1 MNDDGQRSGIIAG
14 LSAYLL
20 WGALTLYWKLLTDF
34 APFELVGW
42 RVMSASLVM
51 VGVVTVSRRWS
62 RLLEVARQ
70 PRLMG
75 RIAVAA
81 ALLATNWSAYVWAVV
96 NDHVLETA
104 LGYFI
109 APLLTIALGV
119 IVFHERLTSL
129 QRAAVSLAFLSV
141 VVLTVSYGRV
151 PVVALLLAGSW
162 SLYGWMKRQVP
173 LTPVESM
180 SAESFVVLLPAVALA
195 IVLGGRAG
203 SIPSTASSFEIVL
216 VLLTGVATVVPLML
230 FAWAAQRV
238 PFTLLGPMQYL
249 IPTINFF
256 LGWLLF
262 GESLP
267 LSRVAGFALVWVGL
281 GLITVD
287 MVRRQRQTHP
297 PLAAASDRVQVDAR
311 PSR

>member
-42 RVMSASLVM
+42 RVVSASLVM
-51 VGVVTVSRRWS
+51 IGVVSISRRWS
-62 RLLEVARQ
+62 RLIDVARQ
-70 PRLMG
+70 PRLVG

-119 IVFHERLTSL
+119 VVFHERLTRL
-129 QRAAVSLAFLSV
+129 QRAAVSLALLSV

-180 SAESFVVLLPAVALA
+180 SAESFVVLLPALAVAVVA
-195 IVLGGRAG
+195 GGRTG
-203 SIPSTASSFEIVL
+203 SIPSTASPVELIL

-262 GESLP
+262 GEELP

-281 GLITVD
+281 ALITVD
-287 MVRRQRQTHP
+287 MVRRQR
-297 PLAAASDRVQVDAR
+297 AATEPDRAAV
-311 PSR
+311 PSAGGR

>member
-1 MNDDGQRSGIIAG
+1 MNDDGLRSGIIAG
-14 LSAYLL
+14 LCAYLL

-34 APFELVGW
+34 AAFELVGW
-42 RVMSASLVM
+42 RVISASLVM
-51 VGVVTVSRRWS
+51 IGVVTISKRWG
-62 RLLEVARQ
+62 RLMEVARQ

-81 ALLATNWSAYVWAVV
+81 ALLATNWCAYVWAVV

-109 APLLTIALGV
+109 APLFTIALGV
-119 IVFHERLTSL
+119 VVFHERLTSL
-129 QRAAVSLAFLSV
+129 QRTAVSLALLSV
-141 VVLTVSYGRV
+141 VVMTVSYGRV

-180 SAESFVVLLPAVALA
+180 SAESFVVLLPAIAVA
-195 IVLGGRAG
+195 VLFASRAE
-203 SIPSTASSFEIVL
+203 SIPSSASPVEIGL
-216 VLLTGVATVVPLML
+216 VLMTGVATVVPLML

-249 IPTINFF
+249 IPTINFL

-262 GESLP
+262 DEELP
-267 LSRVAGFALVWVGL
+267 ASRVVGFAMVWVGL
-281 GLITVD
+281 GLITLD
-287 MVRRQRQTHP
+287 MVRRQRRVEP
-297 PLAAASDRVQVDAR
+297 VASDPVMTG
-311 PSR
+311 SR

>member
-1 MNDDGQRSGIIAG
+1 VNDDGQRSGIIAG

-42 RVMSASLVM
+42 RVVSASLVM
-51 VGVVTVSRRWS
+51 IGVVSISRRWS
-62 RLLEVARQ
+62 RLIDVARQ
-70 PRLMG
+70 PRLVG

-119 IVFHERLTSL
+119 VVFHERLTRL
-129 QRAAVSLAFLSV
+129 QRAAVSLALLSV

-180 SAESFVVLLPAVALA
+180 SAESFVVLLPALAVAVVA
-195 IVLGGRAG
+195 GGRTG
-203 SIPSTASSFEIVL
+203 SIPSTASPVELIL

-262 GESLP
+262 GEELP

-281 GLITVD
+281 ALITVD
-287 MVRRQRQTHP
+287 MVRRQR
-297 PLAAASDRVQVDAR
+297 AATEPDRAAV
-311 PSR
+311 PSAGGR